1 MRTALDRVVAVDLG
15 ASSGRVY
22 ALDVGADDLT
32 LTEVARFPNGA
43 VDVAGALVWDILG
56 LYRGILDGLRAAG
69 EDRPVRSVG
78 IDSWAVDYGIVDP
91 RGRLMGQPVSH
102 RDART
107 ADVAAELTAGAG
119 AAELYRRTG
128 IALHRFNTIFQLAV
142 DQREGRLAGA
152 GRILLIPDLLNAF
165 LTGVEGTERT
175 NASTTGLVGLD
186 GDWDAGLLRRI
197 GVSPALLAPIHEP
210 GARIGVLRPVVA
222 AEMGTSAA
230 VEVLAVASHDTAS
243 AVVGVPAEGPD
254 VAYLS
259 CGTWSLLG
267 LELAHPVVSEEARR
281 AGFTNEAG
289 LNGTVRFLRN
299 VMGLWLHQQS
309 VRTWERTGGRVDLSA
324 LSAAAA
330 AEPPLASVIDP
341 DDPRFLPPGDMPG
354 RIAVACAEQGQAVPL
369 TPAAVTRCILDSLAL
384 AYRRS
389 LHQAESLAGRRAEVV
404 HIVGG
409 GVNNRLLC
417 QLTADACD
425 RPVVAGPVEAA
436 AMGNGL
442 VQARALG
449 LIPDAAG
456 ELRRRVAAHSP
467 LVRYQPDP
475 LNARRFAAWRPAT
488 GVGPHGSALRS

>member
-1 MRTALDRVVAVDLG
+1 MNTERVVAVDLG

-22 ALDVGADDLT
+22 ALDVGPDELE

-43 VDVAGALVWDILG
+43 VDIAGTLVWDVLG
-56 LYRGILDGLRAAG
+56 LYRGILDGLRSAG
-69 EDRPVRSVG
+69 ADRPVRSLG
-78 IDSWAVDYGIVDP
+78 IDSWAVDYGIVDGS
-91 RGRLMGQPVSH
+91 GRLMGPPVSH
-102 RDART
+102 RDPRT
-107 ADVAAELTAGAG
+107 TAMAAEVVAEVGAG
-119 AAELYRRTG
+119 ELYGRSG
-128 IALHRFNTIFQLAV
+128 IALHPFNTLFQLAV

-152 GRILLIPDLLNAF
+152 GRVLLIPDLLNAF

-186 GDWDAGLLRRI
+186 GAWDLDLLERI
-197 GVSPALLAPIHEP
+197 GVPAGLLAPIHEP
-210 GARIGVLRPVVA
+210 GTRIGALRPVVA
-222 AEMGTSAA
+222 TEVGVRSP

-243 AVVGVPAEGPD
+243 AVAGVPAEGSD

-267 LELAHPVVSEEARR
+267 LELTRPVVSEAARR

-289 LNGTVRFLRN
+289 LDGTVRFLRN

-309 VRTWERTGGRVDLSA
+309 VLAWERTGAKVDLSA
-324 LSAAAA
+324 LNAAAA
-330 AEPPLASVIDP
+330 AEAPLASVVDP
-341 DDPRFLPPGDMPG
+341 DDPRFLPPGDMPA
-354 RIAVACAEQGQAVPL
+354 RIAAACAEQGQAVPV
-369 TPAAVTRCILDSLAL
+369 TPAEVTRCILDSLAL

-409 GVNNRLLC
+409 GVHNRLLC

-425 RPVVAGPVEAA
+425 RPVLAGPVEAA

-449 LIPDAAG
+449 LIPDVAG
-456 ELRRRVAAHSP
+456 EIRHRVAAHTP
-467 LVRYQPDP
+467 PVRYRPDP
-475 LNARRFAAWRPAT
+475 VNARRFAAWSPEA
-488 GVGPHGSALRS
+488 GVAARAR